1 MKFLNSSVT
10 VSLPFWR
17 DRSPQIAL
25 VGFHPR
31 EITILSLLVWVSIET
46 NRLREVEAPVKR
58 KKVLKKILIKNV
70 AAISVLKTCSFSG

>member
-1 MKFLNSSVT
+1 MKSLSSSVT

-58 KKVLKKILIKNV
+58 KKVFKKILIKN
-70 AAISVLKTCSFSG
+70 CCGYFST